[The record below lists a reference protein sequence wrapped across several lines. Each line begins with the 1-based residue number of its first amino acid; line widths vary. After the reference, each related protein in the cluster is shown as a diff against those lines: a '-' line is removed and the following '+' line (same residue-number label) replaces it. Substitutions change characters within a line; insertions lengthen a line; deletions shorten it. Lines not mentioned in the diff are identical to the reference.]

1 MWSDIRQLV
10 YGFLEGG
17 DLKKYGVENF
27 DGRFP
32 IFSKVGDLIQDPKEI
47 HPVPGPL
54 ADLSDITEITW
65 KNINQA
71 EELVVIHSEHI
82 ASRRAELDEKVEQ
95 LVAIDSQLKELLGDA
110 SAPQPRNRIRGFN

>member
-1 MWSDIRQLV
+1 M
-10 YGFLEGG
+10 
-17 DLKKYGVENF
+17 
-27 DGRFP
+27 
-32 IFSKVGDLIQDPKEI
+32 
-47 HPVPGPL
+47 PGPL

-95 LVAIDSQLKELLGDA
+95 LVAIDSQLKELLGDTP
-110 SAPQPRNRIRGFN
+110 APQPRNRIRGFN